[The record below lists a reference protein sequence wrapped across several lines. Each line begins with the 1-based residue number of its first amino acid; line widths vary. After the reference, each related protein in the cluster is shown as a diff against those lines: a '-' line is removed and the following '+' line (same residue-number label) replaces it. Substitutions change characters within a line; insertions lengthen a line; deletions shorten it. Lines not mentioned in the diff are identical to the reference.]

1 MLKIGIIGA
10 GAISLEHIE
19 SYQNNPNCEIVA
31 IADLNLAL
39 AQKRAEEYGIPKACQ
54 DYKVLLSDS
63 EIDAV
68 GIVTP
73 TFTHKGIVIDALN
86 AGKHVLC
93 EKPPAL
99 HADDVRECA
108 EVSKKNGKLLMY
120 AFVCRFKEEAQYLKN
135 YFDAGKPGDLSYIE
149 AVRTYRHTEFHGW
162 FADRSKSGGFM
173 FDSGI
178 HELDLALYLMGYPK
192 PKTVLG
198 FMSDK
203 NNALLG
209 KVKNGVTY
217 ESVDTTKG
225 IHTMES
231 FCGATII
238 LDNHVYLHIKSACI
252 DNCVNPSR
260 YIEFSGTKAGVLLD
274 MTTAEAKVKLL
285 ELEDGNHNIKEP
297 VIKKVKNYA
306 AEINHFIDC
315 ITNAA
320 ECICKPEEAAT
331 LIEILNAI
339 YTSAETGKAIHFN

>member
-10 GAISLEHIE
+10 GAISLEHIKG
-19 SYQNNPNCEIVA
+19 YQNNPNCEIVA

-39 AQKRAEEYGIPKACQ
+39 AQKRAEEYGIKKACQ
-54 DYKVLLSDS
+54 DYKVLLADS

-68 GIVTP
+68 SIVTP
-73 TFTHKGIVIDALN
+73 TFTHKDIVIDALN

-99 HADDVRECA
+99 HADDVRKCA
-108 EVSKKNGKLLMY
+108 EVAKATGKLLMY
-120 AFVCRFKEEAQYLKN
+120 AFVCRFKEESQYLKS
-135 YFDAGKPGDLSYIE
+135 YFDGRKLGELSYVE
-149 AVRTYRHTEFHGW
+149 AVRTYRHTEFYSW
-162 FADRSKSGGFM
+162 FADRSKSGGFL
-173 FDSGI
+173 FDAGI

-198 FMSDK
+198 FTSSK

-209 KVKNGVTY
+209 KVKNGDTY

-238 LDNHVYLHIKSACI
+238 LDNNVYLHIKSACI

-274 MTTAEAKVKLL
+274 MNTAEADLKLL
-285 ELEDGNHNIKEP
+285 ELENGYYNKKEP
-297 VIKKVKNYA
+297 IIQKANAYA

-315 ITNAA
+315 ITNGT
-320 ECICKPEEAAT
+320 ECICKPEEAIA

-339 YTSAETGKAIHFN
+339 YKSAETGKAIEF